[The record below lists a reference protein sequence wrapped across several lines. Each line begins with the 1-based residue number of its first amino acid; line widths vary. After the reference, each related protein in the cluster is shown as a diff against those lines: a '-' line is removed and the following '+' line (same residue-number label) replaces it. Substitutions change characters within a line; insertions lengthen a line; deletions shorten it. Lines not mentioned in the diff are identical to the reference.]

1 VTAGGGGGGD
11 SPSFFGEQVSQY
23 KELAARLD
31 AFSSSAAS
39 FFSFK
44 RPMRRR
50 HASPKR
56 PFGAAAALEDGE
68 RRLWLLAFGQ
78 KRPSS
83 FFTAT
88 P

>member
-39 FFSFK
+39 FFSFQ
-44 RPMRRR
+44 
-50 HASPKR
+50 ASNEEKTR
-56 PFGAAAALEDGE
+56 VA
-68 RRLWLLAFGQ
+68 
-78 KRPSS
+78 
-83 FFTAT
+83 
-88 P
+88 